1 MEEYEF
7 DDYQDEL
14 EEKVQEEEDEDR
26 IEIKRYAFNSFRIE
40 KSIRDIISW
49 VKRDRIIIPEFQRD
63 KVWTYNQ
70 AQRLIE
76 SILLGLPIPDF
87 FMFRFID
94 EKDGLE
100 KYMLID
106 GLQRYTTIKQ
116 YIDGIFDSGNK
127 KNMEFVI
134 KNKNS
139 KWNKKGYSDL
149 EENDKDFFMDYSLKL
164 NVFESINSDETT
176 RFHYMTEI
184 FERINTG
191 STKLSDQEIRNAI
204 YMGDLLKKLKLSSSN
219 EYFTDLIKSDYNK
232 YSVRSKNIEL
242 LLRFLTY
249 NHIYNRGDSNLF
261 VNGNTTEKISSSKS
275 KMLCDYMYFSNN
287 NNINYNK
294 DVALLDNTL
303 KLINEKFSS
312 AFYGIKR
319 DETRLS
325 HSISETFSEAL
336 VIAIM
341 NDTPILI
348 DENELNEAK
357 YNIWKN
363 KDEKEY
369 ECFFAATTDIKNV
382 KRRVLI
388 LKKILSGNEVCQD

>member
-139 KWNKKGYSDL
+139 KWNKK
-149 EENDKDFFMDYSLKL
+149 
-164 NVFESINSDETT
+164 
-176 RFHYMTEI
+176 
-184 FERINTG
+184 
-191 STKLSDQEIRNAI
+191 
-204 YMGDLLKKLKLSSSN
+204 
-219 EYFTDLIKSDYNK
+219 
-232 YSVRSKNIEL
+232 
-242 LLRFLTY
+242 
-249 NHIYNRGDSNLF
+249 
-261 VNGNTTEKISSSKS
+261 
-275 KMLCDYMYFSNN
+275 
-287 NNINYNK
+287 
-294 DVALLDNTL
+294 
-303 KLINEKFSS
+303 
-312 AFYGIKR
+312 
-319 DETRLS
+319 
-325 HSISETFSEAL
+325 
-336 VIAIM
+336 
-341 NDTPILI
+341 
-348 DENELNEAK
+348 
-357 YNIWKN
+357 
-363 KDEKEY
+363 
-369 ECFFAATTDIKNV
+369 
-382 KRRVLI
+382 
-388 LKKILSGNEVCQD
+388 